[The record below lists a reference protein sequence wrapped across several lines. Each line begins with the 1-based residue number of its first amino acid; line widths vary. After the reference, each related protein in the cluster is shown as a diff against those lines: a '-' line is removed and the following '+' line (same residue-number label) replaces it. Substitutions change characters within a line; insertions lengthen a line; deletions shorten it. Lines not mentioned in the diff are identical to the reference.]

1 MPRLIKEG
9 QVIFDGEHTKS
20 ELQAQANRK
29 LELVEIAAEWL
40 GVDDIVEFLMRLDP
54 DTLFRSVPYEKAIV
68 IDDFRRGFVDYES
81 KNKN

>member
-20 ELQAQANRK
+20 ELQAQANKK